1 VKQDNF
7 RIMVSHR
14 EFVLPL
20 PHGKTLALSSPLP
33 VMGAL
38 GIAPNS
44 LSTVPAA
51 KAFAAVVEQGQSLLA
66 DGATILNIGGD
77 LDRPGVAPPA
87 WDDDLSNVASVVG
100 ALSAAVVAPICIET
114 ASARIAAAAIEHG
127 ASIIN
132 DAWGFQRDQEMA
144 RVAAATGTLVILSHN
159 RANIDPDLDIIADII
174 AFLSRSIEL
183 ALTAGVEQR
192 RLIVDPAIG
201 SGKTAAQDLE
211 SVRRLD
217 ELNILGCPILLGEP
231 STGTLETVLGRTTP
245 AERAA
250 AALATA
256 TAGVMNGAAMLRVHD
271 VAAHVQA
278 LQVLHVILSESRSEQ
293 YPETTRAQ

>member
-1 VKQDNF
+1 
-7 RIMVSHR
+7 
-14 EFVLPL
+14 
-20 PHGKTLALSSPLP
+20 
-33 VMGAL
+33 MGAL
-38 GIAPNS
+38 GVAPNS

-51 KAFAAVVEQGQSLLA
+51 KAFAAVVEQGQRLLA

-77 LDRPGVAPPA
+77 LSRPGAAPPA
-87 WDDDLSNVASVVG
+87 WDDDLSGVASVVG

-127 ASIIN
+127 ASIIS